1 MSHTHCVLPTSRRN
15 LLWSA
20 FVRARFRRA
29 GSPGWRNR
37 GGEIGSFLV
46 DGPPFVKSGCVT
58 SGCIRGLNNPGG
70 VAAVARAQPTQRCA
84 PLNGV
89 PPAGLGK
96 ALATVAGAVMCEAY
110 DLVKKWPYWQHTLV
124 ESVEK
129 RLT

>member
-1 MSHTHCVLPTSRRN
+1 M
-15 LLWSA
+15 
-20 FVRARFRRA
+20 
-29 GSPGWRNR
+29 
-37 GGEIGSFLV
+37 
-46 DGPPFVKSGCVT
+46 
-58 SGCIRGLNNPGG
+58 RGLNNRGG

-96 ALATVAGAVMCEAY
+96 ALATVAGAVMCEAC

-129 RLT
+129 KIDMRHLSKGRQKDAGTEGPIRVLEEVDSQAC